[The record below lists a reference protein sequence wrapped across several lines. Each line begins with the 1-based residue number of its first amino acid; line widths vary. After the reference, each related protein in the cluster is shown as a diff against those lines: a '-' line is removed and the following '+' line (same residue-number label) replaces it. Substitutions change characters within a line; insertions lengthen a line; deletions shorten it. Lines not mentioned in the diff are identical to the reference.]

1 MLGLLRHRDAR
12 LLLAGQSL
20 SLLGDRAM
28 FLALG
33 VWVKSLTGSSAAAGL
48 VFFAYG
54 LPGLTAPAAGLLV
67 DRVRRRRLMIA
78 DRPGSARSRCCRC
91 SPCTDAASCG

>member
-54 LPGLTAPAAGLLV
+54 LPGLTAPAAGTGGRPCAPAPPD
-67 DRVRRRRLMIA
+67 DRA
-78 DRPGSARSRCCRC
+78 PTWPPRSSCCRC
-91 SPCTDAASCG
+91 WRCTAAVSCG